1 MNTWEVILDLA
12 LVLSVALLLG
22 ALFERL
28 RQNAVTGYLLTG
40 LLLGPAGTGW
50 ISNVEHIRL
59 LAELGVALLL
69 FTIGLEFSLSR
80 LRGSGPMAILGGTM
94 QIVLTGV
101 IAGSAAAA
109 SGLSA
114 VAAIVIGAAMSLS
127 STAVVLRVLADRT
140 ELESLHGRNALGILL
155 LQDLAVVPLVLLV
168 SALGEGGGASTAF
181 VRFAFSI
188 GVAAALI
195 AAIFVV
201 TKYVFPHLLNMAST
215 YRNRD
220 LPVVLSF
227 AVCLGAAAVSHA
239 ANLSP
244 ILGAFLAG
252 IMLAES
258 PFATQ
263 IRADITPLR
272 AVFLTLFFTSVG
284 MLAQLPTSRT
294 LLVIVSLALLIIC
307 GKAII
312 VGFVVR
318 LFRQPPSVAV
328 STGLALGQVGEFSF
342 VLLEMGYR
350 QGLLPH
356 ETFQVL
362 LSVSI
367 VTLLLTPYVIAGA
380 PRLSEAV
387 TGILY
392 RFLSVSPGRVRSV
405 QDERRLSGHVIIVGF
420 GPAGQRV
427 AEALRGAAIS
437 FVVVDLNPR
446 TVSAHRSSV
455 PIQSGDAARPEILH
469 HLGVEHSR
477 ALVITVPEPHTSE
490 LIIRQAKRMAPNVP
504 VVARVRHHTHVSTL
518 AQAGADRVVDEEN
531 LLGGELATA
540 VQEIVGGALEA
551 SDEDVRN
558 GADQWPAA

>member
-1 MNTWEVILDLA
+1 MNIWEVILEIA

-22 ALFERL
+22 GLFERI
-28 RQNAVTGYLLTG
+28 RQNAVTGYLLAG

-50 ISNVEHIRL
+50 ISNFEHIRL

-80 LRGSGPMAILGGTM
+80 LRASGRMVILGGTV
-94 QIVLTGV
+94 QIVVTGV
-101 IAGSAAAA
+101 VGGSAAAA
-109 SGLSA
+109 SGLST
-114 VAAIVIGAAMSLS
+114 VEAIIIGAALSLS

-168 SALGEGGGASTAF
+168 LALGEGVTGSTMFA
-181 VRFAFSI
+181 RFAFSI

-195 AAIFVV
+195 AAIFLV
-201 TKYVFPHLLNMAST
+201 TKYVFPRLLDIASA

-227 AVCLGAAAVSHA
+227 AVCLGAAGVSHA

-252 IMLAES
+252 MLLVES
-258 PFATQ
+258 PFAAQ

-284 MLAQLPTSRT
+284 MLVQLPTGGA
-294 LLVIVSLALLIIC
+294 LLVVVPLALVIMW
-307 GKAII
+307 GKAMI

-318 LFRQPPSVAV
+318 LFRQPHTVAV
-328 STGLALGQVGEFSF
+328 STGLALSQVGEFSF
-342 VLLEMGYR
+342 VLLELGYR

-367 VTLLLTPYVIAGA
+367 VTLVLTPYVIAGA
-380 PRLSEAV
+380 PKLGEAI
-387 TGILY
+387 TRILY
-392 RFLSVSPGRVRSV
+392 RFTSASPAGVRSASNG
-405 QDERRLSGHVIIVGF
+405 QHLSGHVIIVGF

-427 AEALRGAAIS
+427 AEALQGAAMP

-446 TVSAHRSSV
+446 SVSAHRPAI
-455 PIQSGDAARPEILH
+455 PIEFGDAARPEILH
-469 HLGVEHSR
+469 HLGIKHSR
-477 ALVITVPEPHTSE
+477 ALVVTVPEPHMSE
-490 LIIRQAKRMAPNVP
+490 LIIRQAKRIAPSIP
-504 VVARVRHHTHVSTL
+504 VVARVRYHTHGSTL
-518 AQAGADRVVDEEN
+518 ARAGADRAVDEEN
-531 LLGGELATA
+531 LLGWALVNAL
-540 VQEIVGGALEA
+540 QEVIGAALEA
-551 SDEDVRN
+551 VAGDVRN
-558 GADQWPAA
+558 EVDQRS

>member
-1 MNTWEVILDLA
+1 MNTWEVILEIA

-22 ALFERL
+22 GLFERI
-28 RQNAVTGYLLTG
+28 RQNAVTGYLLAG

-80 LRGSGPMAILGGTM
+80 LRASGRMATLGGTI
-94 QIVLTGV
+94 QIVVTGV
-101 IAGSAAAA
+101 VGGSAAAA
-109 SGLSA
+109 SGLPT
-114 VAAIVIGAAMSLS
+114 VQAIIIGAALSLS

-168 SALGEGGGASTAF
+168 LALGEGVTGSTAF
-181 VRFAFSI
+181 AGFAFSI
-188 GVAAALI
+188 AVAAALI
-195 AAIFVV
+195 AAIFLV
-201 TKYVFPHLLNMAST
+201 TKYAFPRLLDIASA

-227 AVCLGAAAVSHA
+227 AVCLGAAGVSHA

-252 IMLAES
+252 MLLAES
-258 PFATQ
+258 PFAAQ

-284 MLAQLPTSRT
+284 MLAHLPTGRA
-294 LLVIVSLALLIIC
+294 LLVVVPLALVIMW
-307 GKAII
+307 GKAVI

-318 LFRQPPSVAV
+318 LFRQPLGVAV
-328 STGLALGQVGEFSF
+328 STGLALSQVGEFSF
-342 VLLEMGYR
+342 VLLELGYR
-350 QGLLPH
+350 QSLLPH

-362 LSVSI
+362 LSASI
-367 VTLLLTPYVIAGA
+367 VTLVLTPYVIAGA
-380 PRLSEAV
+380 PKLGQAV
-387 TGILY
+387 TRILY
-392 RFLSVSPGRVRSV
+392 RFTSASPAGVHSAGDGRH
-405 QDERRLSGHVIIVGF
+405 LSGHVIIVGF

-427 AEALRGAAIS
+427 AEALRGAAIR
-437 FVVVDLNPR
+437 FVVVDLNAR
-446 TVSAHRSSV
+446 SVSAHRPTV
-455 PIQSGDAARPEILH
+455 PIEFGDAARPEILH

-477 ALVITVPEPHTSE
+477 ALVVTVPESHTSE
-490 LIIRQAKRMAPNVP
+490 LIIRQAKRIAPSIP
-504 VVARVRHHTHVSTL
+504 VVARVRYHTHSSTL
-518 AQAGADRVVDEEN
+518 ARAGADRAVDEEN
-531 LLGGELATA
+531 LVGWALVNAL
-540 VQEIVGGALEA
+540 QEVIGAALEA
-551 SDEDVRN
+551 VDDDVRN
-558 GADQWPAA
+558 EVHRRS

>member
-1 MNTWEVILDLA
+1 MNTWEVILEIA

-22 ALFERL
+22 GLFERI
-28 RQNAVTGYLLTG
+28 RQNAVTGYLLAG

-80 LRGSGPMAILGGTM
+80 LRASGRMAILGGTI
-94 QIVLTGV
+94 QIVVTGV
-101 IAGSAAAA
+101 VGGSAAAA
-109 SGLSA
+109 SGLST
-114 VAAIVIGAAMSLS
+114 VEAIIIGAALSLS

-168 SALGEGGGASTAF
+168 LALGEGVTGSTAF
-181 VRFAFSI
+181 GRFAFSI
-188 GVAAALI
+188 GVATALI
-195 AAIFVV
+195 AAIFLV
-201 TKYVFPHLLNMAST
+201 TKYVFPRLLDIASA

-227 AVCLGAAAVSHA
+227 AVCLGAAGVSHA

-252 IMLAES
+252 MLLAES
-258 PFATQ
+258 PFAAQ

-284 MLAQLPTSRT
+284 MLAQLPTGRA
-294 LLVIVSLALLIIC
+294 LLVVVPLALVIMW
-307 GKAII
+307 GKAMI

-318 LFRQPPSVAV
+318 LFRQPHTVAV
-328 STGLALGQVGEFSF
+328 STGLALSQVGEFSF
-342 VLLEMGYR
+342 VLLELGYR

-356 ETFQVL
+356 ATFQVL

-367 VTLLLTPYVIAGA
+367 VTLVLTPYVIAGA
-380 PRLSEAV
+380 PKLGEAV
-387 TGILY
+387 TRILY
-392 RFLSVSPGRVRSV
+392 RFTSASPAGVPSASNG
-405 QDERRLSGHVIIVGF
+405 QHLSGHVIIVGF

-427 AEALRGAAIS
+427 AEALQGAAMP

-446 TVSAHRSSV
+446 SVSAHRPAI
-455 PIQSGDAARPEILH
+455 PIEFGDAARPEILH
-469 HLGVEHSR
+469 HLGVKHSR
-477 ALVITVPEPHTSE
+477 ALVVTVPEPHMSE
-490 LIIRQAKRMAPNVP
+490 LIIRQAKRIAPSIP
-504 VVARVRHHTHVSTL
+504 VVARVRYHTHGSTL
-518 AQAGADRVVDEEN
+518 ARAGADRAVDEEN
-531 LLGGELATA
+531 LLGWALVNALREVIGVAIEA
-540 VQEIVGGALEA
+540 V
-551 SDEDVRN
+551 DEDVRN
-558 GADQWPAA
+558 EVDQRS

>member
-1 MNTWEVILDLA
+1 MNTWEVILEIA

-22 ALFERL
+22 GLFERI
-28 RQNAVTGYLLTG
+28 RQNAVTGYLLAG

-80 LRGSGPMAILGGTM
+80 LRASGRMAILGGTI
-94 QIVLTGV
+94 QIVVTGV
-101 IAGSAAAA
+101 VGGSAAAA
-109 SGLSA
+109 SGLST
-114 VAAIVIGAAMSLS
+114 VEAIIIGAALSLS

-168 SALGEGGGASTAF
+168 LALGEGVIVSTAF
-181 VRFAFSI
+181 ARFAFSI

-195 AAIFVV
+195 AAIFLV
-201 TKYVFPHLLNMAST
+201 TKYVFPRLLDIASA

-227 AVCLGAAAVSHA
+227 AVCLGAAGVSHA
-239 ANLSP
+239 ANLTP

-252 IMLAES
+252 MLLAES
-258 PFATQ
+258 PFAAQ

-284 MLAQLPTSRT
+284 MLAQLPTGGA
-294 LLVIVSLALLIIC
+294 LLVVVPLALVIMW
-307 GKAII
+307 GKAMI

-318 LFRQPPSVAV
+318 LFRQHHTVAV
-328 STGLALGQVGEFSF
+328 STGLALSQVGEFSF
-342 VLLEMGYR
+342 VLLELGYR

-367 VTLLLTPYVIAGA
+367 VTLVLTPYVIAGA
-380 PRLSEAV
+380 PKLGEAI
-387 TGILY
+387 TRILY
-392 RFLSVSPGRVRSV
+392 RFTSASPVGVRSASNG
-405 QDERRLSGHVIIVGF
+405 QHLSGHVIIVGF

-427 AEALRGAAIS
+427 AEALQGAAMP

-446 TVSAHRSSV
+446 SVSAHRPAV
-455 PIQSGDAARPEILH
+455 PIEFGDAARPEILH
-469 HLGVEHSR
+469 HLGIKHSR
-477 ALVITVPEPHTSE
+477 ALVVTVPEPHMSE
-490 LIIRQAKRMAPNVP
+490 LIIRQAKRIAPSIP
-504 VVARVRHHTHVSTL
+504 VVARVRYHTHGSRL
-518 AQAGADRVVDEEN
+518 ARAGADRAVDEEN
-531 LLGGELATA
+531 LLGWALVNAL
-540 VQEIVGGALEA
+540 QEVIGAALEA
-551 SDEDVRN
+551 VAEDVRN
-558 GADQWPAA
+558 EVDQRS

>member
-1 MNTWEVILDLA
+1 MNTWEVILEIA

-22 ALFERL
+22 GLFERI
-28 RQNAVTGYLLTG
+28 RQNAVTGYLLAG

-80 LRGSGPMAILGGTM
+80 LRASGRMAILGGTI
-94 QIVLTGV
+94 QIVVTGV
-101 IAGSAAAA
+101 VGGSAAAA
-109 SGLSA
+109 SGLST
-114 VAAIVIGAAMSLS
+114 VEAIIIGAALSLS

-168 SALGEGGGASTAF
+168 LALGEGVTGSAAF
-181 VRFAFSI
+181 ARFAFSI
-188 GVAAALI
+188 GVATALI
-195 AAIFVV
+195 AAIFLV
-201 TKYVFPHLLNMAST
+201 TKYVFPRLLDIASA

-227 AVCLGAAAVSHA
+227 AVCLGAAGVSHA
-239 ANLSP
+239 ANLTP

-252 IMLAES
+252 MLLAES
-258 PFATQ
+258 PFAAQ

-284 MLAQLPTSRT
+284 MLAQLPTGGA
-294 LLVIVSLALLIIC
+294 LLVVVPLALVIMW
-307 GKAII
+307 GKAMI

-318 LFRQPPSVAV
+318 LFRQPHTVAV
-328 STGLALGQVGEFSF
+328 STGLALSQVGEFSF
-342 VLLEMGYR
+342 VLLELGYR

-367 VTLLLTPYVIAGA
+367 VTLVLTPYVIAGA
-380 PRLSEAV
+380 PRLGEAI
-387 TGILY
+387 TRILY
-392 RFLSVSPGRVRSV
+392 RFTSASPAGVRSASNG
-405 QDERRLSGHVIIVGF
+405 QHLSGHVIIVGF

-427 AEALRGAAIS
+427 AEALQEAAMP

-446 TVSAHRSSV
+446 SVSAHRPAV
-455 PIQSGDAARPEILH
+455 PIEFGDAARPEILH
-469 HLGVEHSR
+469 HLGIKHSR
-477 ALVITVPEPHTSE
+477 ALVVTVPEPHMSE
-490 LIIRQAKRMAPNVP
+490 LIIRQAKRIAPSIP
-504 VVARVRHHTHVSTL
+504 VVARVRYHTHGSRL
-518 AQAGADRVVDEEN
+518 ARAGADRAVDEEN
-531 LLGGELATA
+531 LLGRALVNALQEVIGAAPEA
-540 VQEIVGGALEA
+540 VA
-551 SDEDVRN
+551 EDVRN
-558 GADQWPAA
+558 EVDQRS